1 MSDKLMVYDAAM
13 QTHGLSVEH
22 SLKVSER
29 KVSRVWNLAAVTGG
43 CNTSEGNSE
52 QRDEKSELHG
62 FQGTWAYPIGGN
74 NTVRLDVHLW
84 VAARPSVQHCV

>member
-1 MSDKLMVYDAAM
+1 MSDKLMVYDAAIL
-13 QTHGLSVEH
+13 THDLSVEH
-22 SLKVSER
+22 GLEISER
-29 KVSRVWNLAAVTGG
+29 KVSRVWNLAVTGG
-43 CNTSEGNSE
+43 SNTSKGNSE